1 MTSPLLKSIA
11 KRAVRLNID
20 RVANLCFEKALRPRF
35 QIIGYHKVS
44 PDPHPFFEP
53 VEPAVFEQQMQF
65 LKDSYNVVEL
75 QELVARSQQGQLPE
89 RAVAITFDDGYRDN
103 YEYAF
108 PILKKYGLPATIF
121 VATAAINNAKTLW
134 HDRIFD
140 AFRFATKRPEAT
152 EEMTSQ
158 LSRAIDRARQLWG
171 NALWEFVEKLEAA
184 LEPDFTNRPS
194 GSMLTWEQ
202 IRAMHGSGVQFGSH
216 TVNHPILSR
225 LPKDE
230 IELEVR
236 QSQAELSSELGTTI
250 TSFAYPN
257 GRVSDYNDEVKS
269 ALKRCGYT
277 CAVTARPGFNT
288 GSTDPLELRRQRPW
302 QKEIELFRLSF
313 MLQRHGLAS

>member
-1 MTSPLLKSIA
+1 MTLPLLKSFA
-11 KRAVRLNID
+11 KRAVQLNLD
-20 RVANLCFEKALRPRF
+20 RVVNRCFEKAYRPRF

-44 PDPHPFFEP
+44 PDSHPFFEP

-75 QELVARSQQGQLPE
+75 QELVTRSQRGQLPE

-108 PILKKYGLPATIF
+108 PILKKHGLPATVF
-121 VATAAINNAKTLW
+121 VATAAINNATTLW

-140 AFRFATKRPEAT
+140 AFRFTTKRPE
-152 EEMTSQ
+152 ELTSQ
-158 LSRAIDRARQLWG
+158 VSSAIDKARQLWG
-171 NALWEFVEKLEAA
+171 DPLWEFVENLETE
-184 LEPDFTNRPS
+184 LEPDFTDRPRA
-194 GSMLTWEQ
+194 SMLTWEQ

-225 LPKDE
+225 LPKDQ
-230 IELEVR
+230 IEFELR
-236 QSQAELSSELGTTI
+236 QSQAELSGELGTPI

-257 GRVSDYNDEVKS
+257 GRASDYNDEVKS

-277 CAVTARPGFNT
+277 CAVTALSGFNT
-288 GSTDPLELRRQRPW
+288 ASTDPLELRRQRPW
-302 QKEIELFRLSF
+302 QREIELFRLSF
-313 MLQRHGLAS
+313 MLQRHGLES